1 MIYITPCVTYSTD
14 LGVCIESKELAPT
27 YPKLVVAVTFS
38 GLCYGPVNVTVTH
51 NTVGDPPTP
60 NIYIG

>member
-1 MIYITPCVTYSTD
+1 MLHIAF
-14 LGVCIESKELAPT
+14 GVCIESKELAPT
-27 YPKLVVAVTFS
+27 HPKLVVAVTFC